1 MKRLV
6 LVAAGAAVAGLTACS
21 HGSAPSA
28 ASASSSTAG
37 ATVTS
42 SAGATITSTPGV
54 THSAVAVNCKQQYD
68 TWKNGPGK
76 GLVAQLSAVSS
87 AETAGN
93 VQTLTAALKNAEP
106 ALARATRHPLPG
118 CADPKGYWEV
128 LLMHINA
135 AAGTRSASTL
145 RAAMTGVPKIT
156 HELIAELNR
165 ADG

>member
-6 LVAAGAAVAGLTACS
+6 LVAVGAAVAGLTACS
-21 HGSAPSA
+21 QTPVPSA
-28 ASASSSTAG
+28 VSASSSTAG
-37 ATVTS
+37 ANVTS
-42 SAGATITSTPGV
+42 SAGASVTSSPGA
-54 THSAVAVNCKQQYD
+54 THSAVAVTCKQQYD

-76 GLVAQLSAVSS
+76 GLVARLSAVSS
-87 AETAGN
+87 AEAAGN
-93 VQTLTAALKNAEP
+93 VQALTAALRNAEP
-106 ALARATRHPLPG
+106 ALARAARHPLPG

-145 RAAMTGVPKIT
+145 RAAMIGVPKIT
-156 HELIAELNR
+156 RELIAELNR

>member
-21 HGSAPSA
+21 HGSTPSA
-28 ASASSSTAG
+28 VPASSSAAG
-37 ATVTS
+37 TGTS
-42 SAGATITSTPGV
+42 SAGAAVTGSPGA
-54 THSAVAVNCKQQYD
+54 THSVVAVNCKQQYD

-76 GLVAQLSAVSS
+76 GVVARLSAVSS
-87 AETAGN
+87 AETAGD
-93 VQTLTAALKNAEP
+93 VQALTAALKNAEP
-106 ALARATRHPLPG
+106 ALARAARHPLPG

-135 AAGTRSASTL
+135 ATGTRSASSL

-156 HELIAELNR
+156 RELIAELNH